1 MPIPNIPQP
10 EVLEIDGT
18 LRLRKFDGQFDFA
31 LSWYQDPET
40 VMLVDGKPEPYD
52 MEKLRRMYTYL
63 DRAGECYFIELDQ
76 GAGYEPVGDVTL
88 WQEDMPIVIGRKDLW
103 GRGVGTKVV
112 RRLIR
117 RGRELGFSYLRVNE
131 IYSYNLGS
139 QRLFTRCGFLPE
151 RETPQGKSYRL
162 DLMVET

>member
-10 EVLEIDGT
+10 ELLEIDGT

-31 LSWYQDPET
+31 LSWYQGPET

-76 GAGYEPVGDVTL
+76 GAGFEPVGDVTL
-88 WQEDMPIVIGRKDLW
+88 WQEDMPIVIGDKNYRGKNI
-103 GRGVGTKVV
+103 GRKVV
-112 RRLIR
+112 STLVQRGKRL
-117 RGRELGFSYLRVNE
+117 GYDYLEVGE
-131 IYSYNLGS
+131 IYDWNEGS
-139 QRLFTRCGFLPE
+139 RRCFESVGFRAYE
-151 RETPQGKSYRL
+151 KTEKGAKYKIIF
-162 DLMVET
+162 